1 MQATWGI
8 LEVEGA
14 AKRKER
20 RWSMRRLTIPKRVQ
34 LPFGYVVTIKQVT
47 DGEMEEI
54 VEEELATRWMGTGIL
69 TSAFYTSESPCR
81 SDDVAISSRT
91 NSVTPGTI
99 GSTTRWTMG
108 SPLTINSPV

>member
-47 DGEMEEI
+47 DGDMGEI
-54 VEEELATRWMGTGIL
+54 VEGGTVDSVDGYWGPDERVLYIRKSLPSGRRRDILAPELGRGW
-69 TSAFYTSESPCR
+69 
-81 SDDVAISSRT
+81 SDWQRT
-91 NSVTPGTI
+91 A
-99 GSTTRWTMG
+99 REY
-108 SPLTINSPV
+108 